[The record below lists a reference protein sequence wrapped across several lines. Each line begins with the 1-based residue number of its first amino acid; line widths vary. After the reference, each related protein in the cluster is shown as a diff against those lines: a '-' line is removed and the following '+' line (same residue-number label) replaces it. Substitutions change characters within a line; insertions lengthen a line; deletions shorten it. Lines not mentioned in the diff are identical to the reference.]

1 MAVSPQQFDWKRQ
14 RILLLDADDQF
25 RFWARGVF
33 NRLGVAEVISTAS
46 GHDAL
51 HSLERTD
58 ASLGMVDL
66 QFKGMTAA
74 DFITGLRQKRASRLS
89 SLPIVLMVKTQ
100 DKKAIYQTSLAG
112 IEGIIVKPIAEK
124 AMLMRVMTTLLKP
137 ERIVLNANFA
147 GPDRRELPRIEP
159 EKAPPP
165 AGLTKP
171 SSKAAVRP
179 QGKARPR
186 PTTAVVKPQGKA
198 ALKRPSDR
206 EAPIET
212 LEPKKTALPKKPSG
226 KIDDTD
232 LAPAPPKKP
241 TGKISDDDVVKTPAK
256 PEVRDFSAEVT
267 KTQKKKDTSE
277 DWKAAVAPKTKKEKK
292 KRDRKPSIDIA
303 GILDAHQTWLDS
315 NGQDGEKARLENA
328 DLAGADLAGANL
340 ANASLRGANLSDS
353 DCSGAM
359 LNSAELRRANL
370 SGAQLSGADMSYAAM
385 RHANLTLADM
395 SEATLV
401 GADLAGAQFAKANL
415 AQADLT
421 RASLLGAD
429 LADTDLQEAGG
440 LTQAQVGKAYG
451 TKTTK
456 LPPGLKAGSPEEWSE
471 KL

>member
-100 DKKAIYQTSLAG
+100 DKKAIYQASLAG

-212 LEPKKTALPKKPSG
+212 PEPKKTALPKKPSG

-315 NGQDGEKARLENA
+315 SGQDGEKARLENA

-370 SGAQLSGADMSYAAM
+370 SGARLSGADMSYAAM

-429 LADTDLQEAGG
+429 LADADLQEAGG

>member
-1 MAVSPQQFDWKRQ
+1 MAVSPQQFDWKHQ
-14 RILLLDADDQF
+14 RILLLDQDDQF

-33 NRLGVAEVISTAS
+33 NRLGVAEVMSTAD

-58 ASLGMVDL
+58 ASLAMVDL
-66 QFKGMTAA
+66 QFKGMTATE
-74 DFITGLRQKRASRLS
+74 FIIGLRQKRASRLS
-89 SLPIVLMVKTQ
+89 GLPVVLMVKTQ
-100 DKKAIYQTSLAG
+100 DKKAIYEASLAG

-137 ERIVLNANFA
+137 ERIILNANFA

-159 EKAPPP
+159 EKAPPQ

-171 SSKAAVRP
+171 SAKAAAGP
-179 QGKARPR
+179 QGKARPK
-186 PTTAVVKPQGKA
+186 PATAVMKPQGKA
-198 ALKRPSDR
+198 APQRPTGTS
-206 EAPIET
+206 APIET
-212 LEPKKTALPKKPSG
+212 LEPAKSAPPKKPSG
-226 KIDDTD
+226 RIDDTD
-232 LAPAPPKKP
+232 LAPTPPKKP

-256 PEVRDFSAEVT
+256 PAVRDFSDEVA
-267 KTQKKKDTSE
+267 KPPKKKDNSE
-277 DWKAAVAPKTKKEKK
+277 DWNAAVAPKKEKKKK

-303 GILDAHQTWLDS
+303 GILDAHQTWFDS

-328 DLAGADLAGANL
+328 DLAGVDLAGANL

-353 DCSGAM
+353 DCSGAL

-370 SGAQLSGADMSYAAM
+370 SGARMSGADMSYAAM
-385 RHANLTLADM
+385 RHANLTLADL
-395 SEATLV
+395 SGASLA

-415 AQADLT
+415 AQTDLT

-429 LADTDLQEAGG
+429 LADADLQEAGG

-456 LPPGLKAGSPEEWSE
+456 LLPGLKAGSPEEWSE
-471 KL
+471 NL

>member
-429 LADTDLQEAGG
+429 LADADLQEAGG

>member
-256 PEVRDFSAEVT
+256 AEVRDFSAEVT

-370 SGAQLSGADMSYAAM
+370 SGARLSGADMSYAAM

-429 LADTDLQEAGG
+429 LADADLQEAGG